1 MKKIKVE
8 VTESFGKI
16 MENAKAY
23 PENYSNKVIENKNNT
38 LIFNNR
44 GELVRIK
51 YFNDFGVTADSE
63 FTYSCFKEFYCST
76 VFSVLVVK
84 KSTIR
89 HYETHFNKS
98 INDLIEEEKNEELK
112 TIHIPR
118 KDGRLSMI
126 WNAENGIVG
135 EE

>member
-8 VTESFGKI
+8 VKESFGEI

-51 YFNDFGVTADSE
+51 YFNDFGVTIDSE
-63 FTYSCFKEFYCST
+63 FTYSCFKEFDYYT
-76 VFSVLVVK
+76 IFNVLVVK
-84 KSTIR
+84 KDTDK
-89 HYETHFNKS
+89 HYETHFNTS
-98 INDLIEEEKNEELK
+98 INDLIEEERYEELK

-118 KDGRLSMI
+118 KAGRLFMI
-126 WNAENGIVG
+126 WNAENGIMG